1 MTVST
6 YHINHLIKTYFKQ
19 TRLINQA
26 RKNVQQSMSDTVRL
40 STAGKRRL
48 FEKMKEH
55 AIDQVKVHYGGK

>member
-26 RKNVQQSMSDTVRL
+26 RKNVQRSMSDTVRL
-40 STAGKRRL
+40 STVGKRRL
-48 FEKMKEH
+48 FEKMKDN
-55 AIDQVKVHYGGK
+55 AIDQVKVQYGGK

>member
-40 STAGKRRL
+40 STVGKRRL
-48 FEKMKEH
+48 FEKMKDN
-55 AIDQVKVHYGGK
+55 AIDQVKAQYGGK